1 MTSPLLS
8 HCVELTSL
16 GWQIVTPIPRQ
27 WSEFI
32 APATTH
38 KFADSQRLSDSRFAL
53 SLPALQG
60 YDPTMKSLLRFL
72 AVTLLAPCLIQSAS
86 AQATA
91 PAIPAQ
97 SPDIKLGVD
106 ILSDAGGVN
115 LAPYVR
121 NLVSDLRKHWSSQ
134 AAQSNQPSPKQQ
146 ETVLTLTIAPDG
158 QLSAMKLETPG
169 HDSALNQA
177 AWNATKTTSFSPPP
191 VGMTDPNLK
200 LRVHFV
206 IN

>member
-1 MTSPLLS
+1 
-8 HCVELTSL
+8 
-16 GWQIVTPIPRQ
+16 
-27 WSEFI
+27 
-32 APATTH
+32 
-38 KFADSQRLSDSRFAL
+38 
-53 SLPALQG
+53 
-60 YDPTMKSLLRFL
+60 MKSLLRFL
-72 AVTLLAPCLIQSAS
+72 PIALLTPCLIQPAS

-91 PAIPAQ
+91 HAVPTQ
-97 SPDIKLGVD
+97 SPDLKLSVD
-106 ILSDAGGVN
+106 VLSDTGGVN

-134 AAQSNQPSPKQQ
+134 ATQSNQPSPKQQ
-146 ETVLTLTIAPDG
+146 ETVLTLTIATNG

-169 HDSALNQA
+169 GDSALNQA

-191 VGMTDPNLK
+191 TGMTDPNLK